1 MSCSYATAIS
11 IVLIT
16 LFHEMAQEIA
26 DFVLLTRYVGL
37 TVPKACLLNFTSG
50 LSVCLGGIT
59 VLAIQPSNE
68 AIGVILAIA
77 AGVYI
82 NVAAVESLP
91 RVEKATRNRN
101 DRAVTLASVIVG
113 TIPIGL
119 ILLDHKHVSQRKY
132 LMYFLVKCALFKSS
146 FFFIAV

>member
-1 MSCSYATAIS
+1 M
-11 IVLIT
+11 
-16 LFHEMAQEIA
+16 
-26 DFVLLTRYVGL
+26 
-37 TVPKACLLNFTSG
+37 
-50 LSVCLGGIT
+50 
-59 VLAIQPSNE
+59 QPSDE
-68 AIGVILAIA
+68 AIGIILAIA

-119 ILLDHKHVSQRKY
+119 ILLDHKHVSQRKH
-132 LMYFLVKCALFKSS
+132 LMIFW
-146 FFFIAV
+146 